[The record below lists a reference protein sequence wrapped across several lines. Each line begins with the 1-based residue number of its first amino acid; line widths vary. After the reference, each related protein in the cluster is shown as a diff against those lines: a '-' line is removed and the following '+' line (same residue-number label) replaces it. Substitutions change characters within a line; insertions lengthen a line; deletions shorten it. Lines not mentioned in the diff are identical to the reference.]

1 MSSKL
6 NVNYL
11 GAATPGGDIKFTDP
25 IGVATFTSLD
35 FNVKSITVGTG
46 ATVYN
51 PEDNVLCLGTNDT
64 ERLRIDENGRFA
76 LGNNAAVTTGK
87 FQVFTRVTDAIDILA
102 FDDVG
107 EDAGRLSFFRNRS
120 TSYTSNTKVAEND
133 TLGRIDFRGMNT
145 EGTDNYEVGASIRAA
160 VDGEP
165 GSGTDSN
172 DMPGRLM
179 FFTTPDGS
187 HGTVERLRITCA
199 GDVGIGTSAPQS
211 DLHILDTI
219 PRIILEDSDSG
230 KYLTRWWQS
239 GNATVFDID
248 SADTGGSPY
257 FMFKVGGTEH
267 IRINSSGH
275 VGIGTDNPAND
286 VHIMDGSAT
295 MKLTSTASATS
306 TRLILES
313 EADSYGGIH
322 FGDPDDE
329 DVGRIRYY
337 HGGSNPNTL
346 WFSTVAQVR
355 VAINADGKLG
365 IGTDGMGVD
374 SLCSNGG
381 VDICSRGGTGK
392 PALVIGADNSHTQS
406 QSRTNDQQK
415 DTRIGMPHYSN
426 SEECPCILSAFAT
439 ANDTS
444 IRLGGGTQYLNSATE
459 LRFYTDETN
468 TTLSDADK
476 YRVAI
481 HKKGVYEL
489 RTGDNSTTS
498 RGWRQAMAYKA
509 WDTDG
514 AEALFD
520 LHMEGGHGTAHL
532 IWEVRDAST
541 SSTGGAGTRIGQAWV
556 CFRGSGTS
564 ITHAS
569 VVTESKAVNNTG
581 NVADITWSAAV
592 QDTSTIRLT
601 ATPSVD
607 SSSVGVYIWG
617 SSPHF
622 ATDSYG
628 IEAL

>member
-6 NVNYL
+6 NVNFV

-76 LGNNAAVTTGK
+76 LGNNATVTTGK

-145 EGTDNYEVGASIRAA
+145 EGTDNYEVGASIRAE

-165 GSGTDSN
+165 GSGTDAN

-187 HGTVERLRITCA
+187 HGTVERLRITSE
-199 GDVGIGTSAPQS
+199 GNIGIGTSAPQN
-211 DLHILDTI
+211 DL
-219 PRIILEDSDSG
+219 
-230 KYLTRWWQS
+230 
-239 GNATVFDID
+239 
-248 SADTGGSPY
+248 
-257 FMFKVGGTEH
+257 
-267 IRINSSGH
+267 
-275 VGIGTDNPAND
+275 
-286 VHIMDGSAT
+286 HIMDGSAT
-295 MKLTSTASATS
+295 MKLTSTDAATS
-306 TRLILES
+306 ARIIIES
-313 EADSYGGIH
+313 EEDSYGGVH
-322 FGDPDDE
+322 FGDPSDE
-329 DVGRIRYY
+329 DAGRIRYY

-346 WFSTVAQVR
+346 WFSTVAQAR

-374 SLCSNGG
+374 SLCANGG

-392 PALVIGADNSHTQS
+392 PALVIGADNSHAQS
-406 QSRTNDQQK
+406 QSRNNDQQK

-426 SEECPCILSAFAT
+426 SEEPPCLISSFSQSST
-439 ANDTS
+439 TS
-444 IRLGGGTQYLNSATE
+444 MRFGGGTSYLNGATE
-459 LRFYTDETN
+459 LRFYTQETT
-468 TTLSDADK
+468 TTLSDADI

-481 HKKGVYEL
+481 HEKGLYEL
-489 RTGDNSTTS
+489 RIADSSTTS

-509 WDTDG
+509 WDTDDP
-514 AEALFD
+514 AALFD
-520 LHMEGGHGTAHL
+520 LHMVGGFGSAHL
-532 IWEVRDAST
+532 IWEIRDASS
-541 SSTGGAGTRIGQAWV
+541 SSTGGSGVRIGEAWV
-556 CFRGSGTS
+556 CFRGSG
-564 ITHAS
+564 
-569 VVTESKAVNNTG
+569 N
-581 NVADITWSAAV
+581 DITSVNVSTTTMQSNTNGTLADMSWSAAV

-601 ATPSVD
+601 ATSSAD
-607 SSSVGVYIWG
+607 SSSVGVYLWG

-622 ATDSYG
+622 ATDNYG
-628 IEAL
+628 ISAV

>member
-51 PEDNVLCLGTNDT
+51 PEDNVLCLGTNDS

-76 LGNNAAVTTGK
+76 LGNNATVTTGK
-87 FQVFTRVTDAIDILA
+87 FQVFTNVTDAIDILA

-107 EDAGRLSFFRNRS
+107 EDAGRLSFFRNRN
-120 TSYTSNTKVAEND
+120 TSYSSNTKVAEND
-133 TLGRIDFRGMNT
+133 ILGRIDFRGMNT

-165 GSGTDSN
+165 GSGTDAN

-187 HGTVERLRITCA
+187 HGTVERLRITSE
-199 GDVGIGTSAPQS
+199 GNIGIGTSAPAN
-211 DLHILDTI
+211 DLHIMT
-219 PRIILEDSDSG
+219 
-230 KYLTRWWQS
+230 
-239 GNATVFDID
+239 
-248 SADTGGSPY
+248 
-257 FMFKVGGTEH
+257 
-267 IRINSSGH
+267 
-275 VGIGTDNPAND
+275 
-286 VHIMDGSAT
+286 GSAT
-295 MKLTSTASATS
+295 MKLTSTASANS

-313 EADSYGGIH
+313 EDDSYGGIH
-322 FGDPDDE
+322 FGDPSDE

-346 WFSTVAQVR
+346 WFSTVAQAR
-355 VAINADGKLG
+355 VAINANGKLG
-365 IGTDGMGVD
+365 IGSDGMGTD
-374 SLCSNGG
+374 SLCCDGG
-381 VDICSRGGTGK
+381 VDICSRGYTGE
-392 PALVIGADNSHTQS
+392 PSLVIGADTSHNRS
-406 QSRTNDQQK
+406 QQRSNDQQK
-415 DTRIGMPHYSN
+415 DARIGMPHYSN
-426 SEECPCILSAFAT
+426 SEEPPCLMSAFSFASS
-439 ANDTS
+439 TS
-444 IRLGGGTQYLNSATE
+444 MRFGGGTSMLNGATD
-459 LRFYTDETN
+459 LKFYTQETN
-468 TTLSDADK
+468 TTLSDADI

-481 HKKGVYEL
+481 HKKGLYEL
-489 RTGDNSTTS
+489 RTGDNSTTT

-509 WDTDG
+509 WDTDS
-514 AEALFD
+514 AAALFD
-520 LHMEGGHGTAHL
+520 LHLEGGHGTLHL
-532 IWEVRDAST
+532 IWELRDSST

-556 CFRGSGTS
+556 CFRGSGAD
-564 ITHAS
+564 ITHAN
-569 VVTESKAVNNTG
+569 VTTESKAVNANG

-592 QDTSTIRLT
+592 QDTSTVRLT
-601 ATPSVD
+601 ATPSLD

>member
-51 PEDNVLCLGTNDT
+51 PEDNVLCLGTNDS

-76 LGNNAAVTTGK
+76 LGNNDTVTTGK
-87 FQVFTRVTDAIDILA
+87 FQVFTKVTDAIDILA

-133 TLGRIDFRGMNT
+133 ILGRIDFRGMNT

-165 GSGTDSN
+165 GSGTDAN

-187 HGTVERLRITCA
+187 HNTVERLRITSA
-199 GDVGIGTSAPQS
+199 GNIGIGTSSPEN
-211 DLHILDTI
+211 DLHIMT
-219 PRIILEDSDSG
+219 
-230 KYLTRWWQS
+230 
-239 GNATVFDID
+239 
-248 SADTGGSPY
+248 
-257 FMFKVGGTEH
+257 
-267 IRINSSGH
+267 
-275 VGIGTDNPAND
+275 
-286 VHIMDGSAT
+286 GSAT
-295 MKLTSTASATS
+295 MKLTSTTSATS
-306 TRLILES
+306 ARLILES
-313 EADSYGGIH
+313 EADSYGGVH

-346 WFSTVAQVR
+346 WFSTVAQAR

-374 SLCSNGG
+374 SLCANGG

-392 PALVIGADNSHTQS
+392 PSLVIGADNSHAQS
-406 QSRTNDQQK
+406 QARTNDQQK
-415 DTRIGMPHYSN
+415 DARIGLPHYSN
-426 SEECPCILSAFAT
+426 SEEPPCLISAFSQSAAT
-439 ANDTS
+439 S
-444 IRLGGGTQYLNSATE
+444 MRFGGGTSYLNGATE
-459 LRFYTDETN
+459 LKFYTQETT
-468 TTLSDADK
+468 TTLSDSDI

-481 HKKGVYEL
+481 HNKGLYEL
-489 RTGDNSTTS
+489 RLADQSTTS
-498 RGWRQAMAYKA
+498 RGWRQSIAYKA
-509 WDTDG
+509 WDTDS
-514 AEALFD
+514 AAALFD
-520 LHMEGGHGTAHL
+520 LHMVGGFGTAHL
-532 IWEVRDAST
+532 LWELRDASS
-541 SSTGGAGTRIGQAWV
+541 SSTGGSGVRIGEVWV
-556 CFRGSGTS
+556 CFRGSGND
-564 ITHAS
+564 ITNVS
-569 VVTESKAVNNTG
+569 VSDSTKGSNANGTL
-581 NVADITWSAAV
+581 ADISWSASV

-601 ATPSVD
+601 ATPSAD
-607 SSSVGVYIWG
+607 SSSVGVYLWG